1 MTTSAAAPGLRILD
15 LPLALRPDVETIV
28 GADHA
33 SMLFDPVTGRYTRV
47 GAGTVRLL
55 ESLDGTITG
64 RQIADQWSQASGRLQ
79 QDVSDRLALV
89 LGELAQAGMLAG
101 TADESTDDAS
111 STSTFGPAARNSRK
125 NLARTLHRT
134 PTATFAI
141 ITTALPRLVGP
152 LAGALRIIPSRVRI
166 ALAVVIAAT
175 GLVSGISLLI
185 THPLPMVITP
195 YLIAVAVVLLQT
207 VVHEFWHAIIC
218 VLHGVTPRELGV
230 ALWYGFMPIAYVDRT
245 DSYRL
250 PGRGGRV
257 AICIAGPVQD
267 LGWVAIYTAL
277 ALTVD
282 GVVGQVAHVA
292 VVLALYLVLFNLNP
306 LLPTDGQ
313 QAVEAATGEVNFR
326 GRAMAYLGHLLL
338 RVPLPSYLIRVSR
351 GRRYGY
357 LAYGGLCAAYLLV
370 MVTLLLVT
378 AVSAIRGLGSM
389 L

>member
-28 GADHA
+28 GADEA
-33 SMLFDPVTGRYTRV
+33 SMLFDPVSGRYTRV

-55 ESLDGTITG
+55 GSLDGTVTG
-64 RQIADQWSQASGRLQ
+64 RQIADRWAQASGRPS
-79 QDVSDRLALV
+79 QDVADRLALV
-89 LGELAQAGMLAG
+89 LGELAESGMLSGAP
-101 TADESTDDAS
+101 AAS
-111 STSTFGPAARNSRK
+111 PTGPSTSKARKS
-125 NLARTLHRT
+125 LARTLHRT

-141 ITTALPRLVGP
+141 ITTALPALVGP
-152 LAGALRIIPSRVRI
+152 IAGALRFIPARLRV
-166 ALAVVIAAT
+166 ALAIAIAVT
-175 GLVSGISLLI
+175 GLVSGISLLL
-185 THPLPMVITP
+185 THPLPMVVAP

-218 VLHGVTPRELGV
+218 VLHGVAPRELGV

-257 AICIAGPVQD
+257 AICVAGPVQD
-267 LGWVAIYTAL
+267 LGWVALYAVL
-277 ALTVD
+277 ASTVD
-282 GVVGQVAHVA
+282 GVIGQVAHVA

-338 RVPLPSYLIRVSR
+338 RVPLPSYLTGASR
-351 GRRYGY
+351 ARRYGY
-357 LAYGGLCAAYLLV
+357 LAYGATCAAYLLV
-370 MVTLLLVT
+370 MLTLLAIT
-378 AVSAIRGLGSM
+378 AVSAARAVGS
-389 L
+389 LW